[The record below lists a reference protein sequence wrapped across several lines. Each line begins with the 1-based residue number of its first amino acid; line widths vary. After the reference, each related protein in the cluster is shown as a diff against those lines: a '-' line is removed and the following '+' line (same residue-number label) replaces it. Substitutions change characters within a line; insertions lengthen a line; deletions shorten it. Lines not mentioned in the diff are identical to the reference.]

1 MKITTL
7 RINYNGN
14 TDTIFREFFAPL
26 QREYSAAYFYRWR
39 IHRSWENG
47 PHFNVE
53 LDAGDAFFGQESLE
67 ILDNRIQ
74 SFLITHPSP
83 DVDLPHYIDK
93 QIKLKSIEVSDMDP
107 SWTHPNNSYTVH
119 TSDATTLA
127 TRYESLAQWKSIFE
141 TEVNLRPHII
151 AQWQQ
156 HSQHKPYLTQL
167 LTLLACTMPPWP
179 SSEAEINEYNGFL
192 SFNANY
198 RFWHHTLTEA
208 QQEKIQQK
216 FNADYLSDE
225 ASVLEQLQQLI
236 QALHGREESRVSLA
250 SLMRTSFLNFMRL
263 TLAGEIHE
271 RSPYPRASLTPQN
284 QLSPFH
290 QRLFYTE
297 SGQARTFVPTFV
309 AYRWLL
315 NIIYRN
321 LPLFDTPPIA
331 RQYFN
336 FSLDRIQKDHRNLVC
351 AVRDSMLQA

>member
-14 TDTIFREFFAPL
+14 TETIFRELFAPL
-26 QREYSAAYFYRWR
+26 QRDYSSIYFYRWR

-47 PHFNVE
+47 PHFNLD
-53 LDAGDAFFGQESLE
+53 LDADDAFFGQDTLD

-74 SFLITHPSP
+74 SFLIAHPSP
-83 DVDLPHYIDK
+83 DVDVPNYLNK
-93 QIKLKSIEVSDMDP
+93 QIKLKAIEASDMDP
-107 SWTHPNNSYTVH
+107 SWTHVNNSYALY
-119 TSDATTLA
+119 TSDVTTLA
-127 TRYESLAQWKSIFE
+127 IRYESLAQWESIFE
-141 TEVNLRPHII
+141 TEMNLRPHII

-156 HSQHKPYLTQL
+156 NNQHKQYLIQL
-167 LTLLACTMPPWP
+167 LTLLACTMPPFP

-192 SFNANY
+192 SFYANY
-198 RFWHHTLTEA
+198 RFWHHTLPET

-216 FNADYLSDE
+216 FSADYSLDE
-225 ASVLEQLQQLI
+225 ASVLAQLQQLI
-236 QALHGREESRVSLA
+236 QALQGREESRVSLA

-263 TLAGEIHE
+263 ALAGEIHE
-271 RSPYPRASLTPQN
+271 RSPYPRASLKPQN

-297 SGQARTFVPTFV
+297 SGQAKTFVPTFV

-336 FSLDRIQKDHRNLVC
+336 FSLDKIQKDHHKMVC
-351 AVRDSMLQA
+351 AVRESMLQA